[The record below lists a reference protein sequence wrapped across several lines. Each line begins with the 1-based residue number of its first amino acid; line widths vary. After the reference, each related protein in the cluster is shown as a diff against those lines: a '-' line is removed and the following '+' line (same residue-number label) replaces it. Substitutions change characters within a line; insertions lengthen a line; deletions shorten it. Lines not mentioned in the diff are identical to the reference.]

1 MIKKLKPG
9 DLAHYKRQDLSENTI
24 IVIIKHMFFDNSGIE
39 YFKCLIDGRIENIC
53 EIWLYSLMQET

>member
-9 DLAHYKRQDLSENTI
+9 DLAHYKSWSISENALVI
-24 IVIIKHMFFDNSGIE
+24 IIKHMFYDNSGIE

-53 EIWLYSLMQET
+53 EIWLCSLIQET